1 MKKASSVLA
10 SASAVV
16 ALALI
21 TNATAAQDKHQLV
34 ISSENAK
41 SHYTQQLAIDVDDV
55 PGHQVRVYEWQR
67 TYPAGA
73 EPVVDG
79 ERIVEQWNRG
89 ITNYTGGLGP
99 VLVGYTTSITD
110 KGNKIFMQSIG
121 TSVTTVREN
130 GSRFGSYHGTAQL
143 VGGTG
148 RFANIRGTLV
158 ETAEFDSDPKSGFTR
173 GISRGEY
180 WFAQ

>member
-1 MKKASSVLA
+1 MNKASSVLVA
-10 SASAVV
+10 SSVV
-16 ALALI
+16 ALALFAN
-21 TNATAAQDKHQLV
+21 TTEAQDKHPLV

-41 SHYTQQLAIDVDDV
+41 SHYTQQLAIDVDDA

-67 TYPAGA
+67 TYPAGT
-73 EPVVDG
+73 EPIIEG
-79 ERIVEQWNRG
+79 EKIVEQWNRG
-89 ITNYTGGLGP
+89 ITNYTGGAGP
-99 VLVGYTTSITD
+99 VLVGYTTNITD

-130 GSRFGSYHGTAQL
+130 GSRFGSYHGTALL

-158 ETAEFDSDPKSGFTR
+158 ETADFDSDPKTGFTR
-173 GISRGEY
+173 GTTRGEY